1 MEVIKTSPNVE
12 FDVIYADGTHHHVA
26 EGVLFEVE
34 NERIT
39 FHNGTNRAVVLFASM
54 EALFEVINLLG
65 LTEVCE
71 KYLDAKQPAADTPDT
86 EGGTD
91 NGNVQA

>member
-1 MEVIKTSPNVE
+1 METIKASQNTE
-12 FDVIYADGTHHHVA
+12 FDVIYDDGTRHHVA

-34 NERIT
+34 NERVT

-54 EALFEVINLLG
+54 EALFEVIDLLG
-65 LTEVCE
+65 LTEVLE
-71 KYLDAKQPAADTPDT
+71 KYLDTKQPAADTPDT